1 MDQVYELTLHLSC
14 LVDAMIF
21 SLLVVLLIIL
31 IVIGIL
37 WIIGKIAWTL
47 LKWLIIIVAIALVI
61 SWLLNI

>member
-1 MDQVYELTLHLSC
+1 
-14 LVDAMIF
+14 MIF

-61 SWLLNI
+61 SWLLNM